1 MSVTRSIGKE
11 IIQLNDECLL
21 EIEEKEDDGYKWK
34 NLTIKSD
41 NKETL
46 IGSYFTYNYSS
57 SREWMRYNSKYIVII
72 ASYNLGYDYTDPS
85 VKILFDIENN
95 QFIEGTDRELMDI
108 YLESFKGISRKRTR

>member
-57 SREWMRYNSKYIVII
+57 SREWMRYNSKYISISSSFVPSINWLFSI
-72 ASYNLGYDYTDPS
+72 SNNIFTLGS
-85 VKILFDIENN
+85 V
-95 QFIEGTDRELMDI
+95 
-108 YLESFKGISRKRTR
+108 